1 MSKWVKRWRVEG
13 SNDNE
18 YIVAQGEM
26 GKFGCSC
33 PAWKFR
39 QIECKHIKY
48 IKNHNPTA
56 NMIEN
61 IAIKKPELRYYN
73 MEHPGYDKENNI
85 IKCPLI
91 RIEPFDLTLEVEIDV
106 MMMENGYSLSDVK
119 ETRHL
124 PRQWTKR
131 AIYDHYKRF
140 IQGRK

>member
-39 QIECKHIKY
+39 RIECKHIKY

-56 NMIEN
+56 NMIET

-85 IKCPLI
+85 IKSPLI

>member
-39 QIECKHIKY
+39 RIECKHIKY

-56 NMIEN
+56 NMIET